1 MTFASG
7 SIGWLE
13 DLRSNATTASDNK
26 IALYERSFQSYS
38 SETGVNLD
46 EELSLLLDVEQS
58 YKASAK
64 LVSTIDEMLQAVLAM
79 AG

>member
-1 MTFASG
+1 
-7 SIGWLE
+7 
-13 DLRSNATTASDNK
+13 
-26 IALYERSFQSYS
+26 
-38 SETGVNLD
+38 
-46 EELSLLLDVEQS
+46 ELSLLLDVEQS